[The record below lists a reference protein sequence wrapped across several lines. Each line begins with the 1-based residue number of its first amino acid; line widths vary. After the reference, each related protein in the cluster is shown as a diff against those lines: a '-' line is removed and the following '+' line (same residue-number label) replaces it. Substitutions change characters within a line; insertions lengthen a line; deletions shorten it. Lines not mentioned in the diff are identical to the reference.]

1 MDGAMKFVKGDAI
14 ASLIIIFV
22 NIIGGLAIGT
32 LQQEMSFSDAL
43 HHYAILTIGDGLVAQ
58 IPALIISIAAGIIVT
73 RVTGED
79 ETDLGSAITSQV
91 AKKPLAMM
99 VASGMLFVFA
109 LVPGLPWV
117 TFLGLSL
124 ATGLGSYFITR
135 ANKKKELTGEENL
148 GFTTS
153 HEGGKNPKG
162 STAGGDAPF
171 EVTVPIIVEI
181 DQSVEKV
188 LDLKELNEE
197 ISNVRKT
204 LYMDLGVPFPG
215 IHLHYTQKTK
225 AYSYNIFL
233 HEAPMSNGE
242 LRPGHVMVI
251 NQLDELKILGFGK
264 QAENQFLPHHA
275 VTWVPKEQKE
285 TLSQGKIQFLELPQ
299 VLTYHISL
307 ILKRYAGE
315 FMGLQETKQL
325 LAQVE
330 EKFGELV
337 KEVQRLLPTQKI
349 AEIFQRLVN
358 EEISIRN
365 LKKILESLI
374 EWAQKEKEVV
384 LLTEYVRSSLKR
396 YISYKYSNGQN
407 ILPAYLIDQD
417 LENVIRNAI
426 RQTSAGSYL
435 AIDPV
440 TNEKI
445 VSSVKLNV
453 GDLTKLSSKPV
464 LLTSLDIRRYVRVII
479 EKELP
484 TLPVLSYQEL
494 TPDISIH
501 PLGRISLD

>member
-1 MDGAMKFVKGDAI
+1 M
-14 ASLIIIFV
+14 
-22 NIIGGLAIGT
+22 
-32 LQQEMSFSDAL
+32 
-43 HHYAILTIGDGLVAQ
+43 
-58 IPALIISIAAGIIVT
+58 
-73 RVTGED
+73 
-79 ETDLGSAITSQV
+79 
-91 AKKPLAMM
+91 
-99 VASGMLFVFA
+99 
-109 LVPGLPWV
+109 
-117 TFLGLSL
+117 
-124 ATGLGSYFITR
+124 
-135 ANKKKELTGEENL
+135 
-148 GFTTS
+148 
-153 HEGGKNPKG
+153 
-162 STAGGDAPF
+162 
-171 EVTVPIIVEI
+171 
-181 DQSVEKV
+181 
-188 LDLKELNEE
+188 
-197 ISNVRKT
+197 
-204 LYMDLGVPFPG
+204 
-215 IHLHYTQKTK
+215 
-225 AYSYNIFL
+225 
-233 HEAPMSNGE
+233 
-242 LRPGHVMVI
+242 
-251 NQLDELKILGFGK
+251 
-264 QAENQFLPHHA
+264 
-275 VTWVPKEQKE
+275 
-285 TLSQGKIQFLELPQ
+285 
-299 VLTYHISL
+299 
-307 ILKRYAGE
+307 
-315 FMGLQETKQL
+315 
-325 LAQVE
+325 
-330 EKFGELV
+330 
-337 KEVQRLLPTQKI
+337 
-349 AEIFQRLVN
+349 N

>member
-1 MDGAMKFVKGDAI
+1 LF
-14 ASLIIIFV
+14 LF
-22 NIIGGLAIGT
+22 
-32 LQQEMSFSDAL
+32 
-43 HHYAILTIGDGLVAQ
+43 
-58 IPALIISIAAGIIVT
+58 ALI
-73 RVTGED
+73 
-79 ETDLGSAITSQV
+79 
-91 AKKPLAMM
+91 P
-99 VASGMLFVFA
+99 GM
-109 LVPGLPWV
+109 PHV
-117 TFLGLSL
+117 TFLALSL
-124 ATGLGSYFITR
+124 ATGAGGYFISR
-135 ANKKKELTGEENL
+135 AAKQKAEGNAGGESL

-153 HEGGKNPKG
+153 SDGEAGKSG
-162 STAGGDAPF
+162 SSADTTF
-171 EVTVPIIVEI
+171 EVTVPIILEI
-181 DQSVEKV
+181 DRNIEKI
-188 LDLKELNEE
+188 LNLKDLNEE

-225 AYSYNIFL
+225 AYSYTIFL
-233 HEAPMSNGE
+233 NEAPISSGE
-242 LRPGHVMVI
+242 LQPDHVMVI
-251 NQLDELKILGFGK
+251 NQLDELRILGFN
-264 QAENQFLPHHA
+264 QLSSNQFLPHHA
-275 VTWVPKEQKE
+275 ITWVPTAQKD
-285 TLSQGKIQFLELPQ
+285 TLSQTKIQFLELPQ

-330 EKFGELV
+330 EKLGELV

-374 EWAQKEKEVV
+374 EWSQKEKEVV

-417 LENVIRNAI
+417 LENTIRNAI

-435 AIDPV
+435 ALDPV

-445 VSSVKLNV
+445 VTSVKNNV

-464 LLTSLDIRRYVRVII
+464 LLTSLDIRRYVRVIT
-479 EKELP
+479 EKEMP

-501 PLGRISLD
+501 PLGRVSLD